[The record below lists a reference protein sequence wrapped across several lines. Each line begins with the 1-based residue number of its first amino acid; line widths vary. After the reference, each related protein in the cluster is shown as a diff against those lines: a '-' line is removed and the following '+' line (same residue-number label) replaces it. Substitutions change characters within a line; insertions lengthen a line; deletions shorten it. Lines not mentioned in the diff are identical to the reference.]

1 MGWRGFR
8 RAGCIR
14 PSYKFHN
21 PQALGMRKNKHEATC
36 AFGQRGMP
44 WLLLLLYYKAVLWR
58 IALAHQQKSA
68 ERALSQRARHVQDK
82 VDEGQVN
89 DLAI

>member
-1 MGWRGFR
+1 M
-8 RAGCIR
+8 
-14 PSYKFHN
+14 
-21 PQALGMRKNKHEATC
+21 AT
-36 AFGQRGMP
+36 
-44 WLLLLLYYKAVLWR
+44 AVVVLQSCFVAYR
-58 IALAHQQKSA
+58 AHQQKSA